1 MLVPQFLMSIRVHTN
16 LDFILSFQLI
26 ILKCGYLNIFLEY
39 FWIFVDVPAEIFEQL
54 CIVSSGQT
62 LGVKAQRFRG
72 HTSPHRNVKEFEF
85 ETAFGAWYLQSEEH
99 TCLTS
104 ETSRTQRTFN
114 PHSSEDRRHSQ
125 DYFKQRK
132 LSNASNFLS
141 DFASELGSFNE
152 QEIHIIDACIES
164 KEEDH
169 SSYVA
174 PPVIN
179 PHLENILRQL
189 SQQHQCEFR
198 SVDRIAQP
206 MKCNRPSYQEFRALF
221 EEAEQE

>member
-1 MLVPQFLMSIRVHTN
+1 MK
-16 LDFILSFQLI
+16 DFNMFTFDEPKKQSPRASFQELR
-26 ILKCGYLNIFLEY
+26 EMMQ
-39 FWIFVDVPAEIFEQL
+39 ES
-54 CIVSSGQT
+54 SSGSCTPILAMEKKLLPLQDT
-62 LGVKAQRFRG
+62 HLEFHNHWRSSDL
-72 HTSPHRNVKEFEF
+72 SPRQVQEFEF